1 MKFYARLFKF
11 HPKDKHLSLKNKNL
25 IYHQIITIKDQPCE
39 MEICCT
45 IDNVLLVR
53 IEPFELNKTK
63 EYQVICVPT
72 TNLCV
77 YDSEIVIACA
87 DFYPSM

>member
-1 MKFYARLFKF
+1 MRVYLNFIQ
-11 HPKDKHLSLKNKNL
+11 KDKHLSLKNKNL

-63 EYQVICVPT
+63 EYQVICVPQRIYVFT
-72 TNLCV
+72 
-77 YDSEIVIACA
+77 IAKLL
-87 DFYPSM
+87 